1 MQQYTPRQL
10 AMMCPA
16 GFARLESRGH
26 WKPSKHLLY
35 LDKTLVAVEQGKL
48 KRVIISLPPRH
59 GKALTDDTPILT
71 VNGWKNHGQLRIGD
85 YVFSNTG
92 KPVKVLAVGER
103 IFDSTWKI
111 DFKHGDSIECHSMH
125 EWPIY
130 DEEYYT
136 NRQGVECKLKPYTLK
151 IETKNIRGKY
161 DRLINSQQREF
172 RICGIEQTRIAKP
185 MRCIQVEGGI
195 YLAGK
200 TLIPTHN
207 SLLISQYFPAWYL
220 CRNPNHSIILTSYA
234 DRFAAQWGM
243 KVKNAICNIG
253 IPVFGQAVERFE
265 SAAADDWR
273 MRGNTGGMLSRGVGG
288 GITGRGA
295 NGIIIDD
302 PIANAQEANSKTIR
316 DKIYDWY
323 GSTLLTRL
331 MPDGWQIIV
340 MTRWHEDDL
349 VGRILQE
356 EDKTNRWKYIKMPA
370 IATQSDAKTARQE
383 GDALWPEMWPLKKLL
398 EIRNSP
404 GMSSY
409 WWNALYQQSPS
420 APEGSIFKHT
430 TFKYCDVY
438 DTFIVLRGT
447 ANTVEKRHS
456 IASLKFFQVID
467 TAMKVK
473 SQNDYTVIGTFA
485 MTPERDL
492 VVWDIFRQR
501 LEVPDQWGAIK
512 NAKAK
517 YPQVIFQAIEDKQS
531 GTGLIQTAK
540 REGKPLLPINPHLGK
555 RARAADNLEL
565 RATNDKIQLAT
576 PVSIAYENGSV
587 YHRLGAGWL
596 SDFETELTQF
606 DKGAHDDQVD
616 VLAYAWMLTQ
626 NSSYFR
632 ESQPIDLDYIDSRK
646 QAELDKISDPIL
658 RSYVN
663 IADEDV
669 EESDPRERI
678 KTRRRK

>member
-1 MQQYTPRQL
+1 
-10 AMMCPA
+10 
-16 GFARLESRGH
+16 
-26 WKPSKHLLY
+26 
-35 LDKTLVAVEQGKL
+35 
-48 KRVIISLPPRH
+48 
-59 GKALTDDTPILT
+59 
-71 VNGWKNHGQLRIGD
+71 
-85 YVFSNTG
+85 
-92 KPVKVLAVGER
+92 
-103 IFDSTWKI
+103 
-111 DFKHGDSIECHSMH
+111 
-125 EWPIY
+125 
-130 DEEYYT
+130 
-136 NRQGVECKLKPYTLK
+136 
-151 IETKNIRGKY
+151 
-161 DRLINSQQREF
+161 
-172 RICGIEQTRIAKP
+172 
-185 MRCIQVEGGI
+185 
-195 YLAGK
+195 
-200 TLIPTHN
+200 
-207 SLLISQYFPAWYL
+207 
-220 CRNPNHSIILTSYA
+220 
-234 DRFAAQWGM
+234 
-243 KVKNAICNIG
+243 
-253 IPVFGQAVERFE
+253 
-265 SAAADDWR
+265 
-273 MRGNTGGMLSRGVGG
+273 
-288 GITGRGA
+288 
-295 NGIIIDD
+295 
-302 PIANAQEANSKTIR
+302 
-316 DKIYDWY
+316 
-323 GSTLLTRL
+323 